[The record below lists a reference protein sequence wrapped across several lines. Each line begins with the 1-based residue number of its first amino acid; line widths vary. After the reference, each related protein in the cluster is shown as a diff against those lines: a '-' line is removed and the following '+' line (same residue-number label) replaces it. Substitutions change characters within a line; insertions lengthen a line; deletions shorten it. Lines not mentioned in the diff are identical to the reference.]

1 MKNQIF
7 ISYRVKESLETARQI
22 CDYLTSIKYVVFFDE
37 KSARSGRFD
46 ISIEKAVKE
55 CKDFVLIL
63 TPNLFAEEKDVD
75 WVQKEISLALKYRK
89 NIVVVTTADIDHFP
103 NNLPEKIEEINECP
117 IIKLN
122 EYQNW

>member
-46 ISIEKAVKE
+46 ISIENAVEE
-55 CKDFVLIL
+55 CKDFILIL

-75 WVQKEISLALKYRK
+75 WVQKEISLGRLCLFTFLQEREDGYGETVAKV
-89 NIVVVTTADIDHFP
+89 NED
-103 NNLPEKIEEINECP
+103 LPTG
-117 IIKLN
+117 
-122 EYQNW
+122 

>member
-46 ISIEKAVKE
+46 IAIENAVRE

-63 TPNLFAEEKDVD
+63 TPTLFAEEKDVD
-75 WVQKEISLALKYRK
+75 WVQKEIRLALKYGK
-89 NIVVVTTADIDHFP
+89 NIVVVTTDDIDHFP
-103 NNLPEKIEEINECP
+103 NNLPESIKKIKKRP
-117 IIKLN
+117 IIK
-122 EYQNW
+122 